1 MPAQILT
8 LYDQMVTIG
17 PTGQHAKL
25 DIGPFGI
32 SDLNIDDHTLRAILL
47 FKVKGVGA
55 VNLTMQFNGH
65 TPCVDAYSFDPAEP
79 DSMRA
84 RSWHEHLMVR
94 ENLRRQNNSLH
105 VTVSGSGH
113 VEVGDIVLFYHAN

>member
-8 LYDQMVTIG
+8 LSDTMVTIG

-25 DIGPFGI
+25 DIGPFGM
-32 SDLNIDDHTLRAILL
+32 SDLNTDDNTLRAILL

-55 VNLTMQFNGH
+55 AKLTMQFNGNA
-65 TPCVDAYSFDPAEP
+65 PCVKNYSFDPAEP

-94 ENLRRQNNSLH
+94 DNLKQHGNNLH
-105 VTVSGSGH
+105 VTVSGPGN
-113 VEVGDIVLFYHAN
+113 VEIGDIVLLYHAN